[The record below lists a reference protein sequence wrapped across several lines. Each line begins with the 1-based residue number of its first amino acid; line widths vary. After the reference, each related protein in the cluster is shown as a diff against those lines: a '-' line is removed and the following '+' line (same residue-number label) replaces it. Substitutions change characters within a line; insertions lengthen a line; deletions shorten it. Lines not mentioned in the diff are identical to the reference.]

1 MEALVEVVVGREVP
15 LLVAQGTPPQH
26 LHHKETMAVVGR
38 EDLLAAVEA
47 VLALLVQAQLLVL
60 ALIAL

>member
-1 MEALVEVVVGREVP
+1 MVVLVVVVVAHLVP
-15 LLVAQGTPPQH
+15 LLVAQETPHQH